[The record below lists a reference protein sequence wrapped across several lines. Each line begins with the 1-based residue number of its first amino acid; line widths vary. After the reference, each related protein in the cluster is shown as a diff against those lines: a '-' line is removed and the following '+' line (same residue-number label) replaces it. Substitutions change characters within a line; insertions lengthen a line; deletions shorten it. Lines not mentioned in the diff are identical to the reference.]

1 MSENREKEYFYLV
14 YPRRIPDAQL
24 DKVMQTTKILD
35 SYTGQLQDRETEVYK
50 IKEPYVLDMIDFA
63 FNKFL
68 PNEEYTPKPI
78 RISSATADAY
88 GLERLVMNIQ
98 KRLGSLPYALWVAKI
113 PSVYMA
119 ELYKEESLDENFGEK
134 AEDSTF
140 CPLLPLNNVAKVG
153 DKVMQGLA
161 SNFIDRVY
169 LNYPDLRC
177 VKNESC
183 MPLSPIHKGLIL
195 SPEQR
200 FVTDIYHYSI
210 WRINARNDDVIE
222 KLEREYDYDCA
233 KLHKDRLNELLIYNR
248 ITYLDKQGFKKYN
261 EKYLKPQ
268 LLEYRN
274 KMSRFKI
281 MALLENSS
289 IVEDARRRQT
299 MLEKGEF

>member
-1 MSENREKEYFYLV
+1 
-14 YPRRIPDAQL
+14 
-24 DKVMQTTKILD
+24 
-35 SYTGQLQDRETEVYK
+35 
-50 IKEPYVLDMIDFA
+50 
-63 FNKFL
+63 
-68 PNEEYTPKPI
+68 
-78 RISSATADAY
+78 
-88 GLERLVMNIQ
+88 
-98 KRLGSLPYALWVAKI
+98 
-113 PSVYMA
+113 
-119 ELYKEESLDENFGEK
+119 
-134 AEDSTF
+134 
-140 CPLLPLNNVAKVG
+140 
-153 DKVMQGLA
+153 
-161 SNFIDRVY
+161 
-169 LNYPDLRC
+169 
-177 VKNESC
+177 